1 MYCDSA
7 TIVGPPCD
15 GVISV
20 MFGNSSANSAAGTD
34 ANSAAGTDANSAAG
48 TDANSAAGTD
58 ANSAAGTDAGV
69 DSPDANNG
77 GSDGGVC
84 IQQVSDRT
92 LRIERLPRMTVI
104 WYGHR

>member
-20 MFGNSSANSAAGTD
+20 MFGNSS

>member
-1 MYCDSA
+1 MYCDNA
-7 TIVGPPCD
+7 TIVGAPCD

-20 MFGNSSANSAAGTD
+20 MFGNSS
-34 ANSAAGTDANSAAG
+34 
-48 TDANSAAGTD
+48 ANSAAGTD

-84 IQQVSDRT
+84 SQQVSD
-92 LRIERLPRMTVI
+92 
-104 WYGHR
+104 